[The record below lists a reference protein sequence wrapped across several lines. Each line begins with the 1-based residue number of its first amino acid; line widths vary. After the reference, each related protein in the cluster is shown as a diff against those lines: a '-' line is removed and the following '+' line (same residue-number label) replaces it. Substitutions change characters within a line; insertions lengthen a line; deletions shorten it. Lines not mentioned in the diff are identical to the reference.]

1 MREAAS
7 YTKQVLS
14 GQVVRKIVKRRKKNG
29 ELLDVEAFGAPFLME
44 GKTVGQ
50 LGIYMDIS
58 RRLKA
63 EKSIRESEELFRLLS
78 SAAPIGIVRC
88 DREGRIVYRQ
98 SEMGRDDGTRS
109 DSALDTDGWE
119 SIHPDDHAEWKENGR
134 RQ

>member
-1 MREAAS
+1 
-7 YTKQVLS
+7 
-14 GQVVRKIVKRRKKNG
+14 
-29 ELLDVEAFGAPFLME
+29 LLDVEAFGAPFLME

-88 DREGRIVYRQ
+88 DREGRIVYANQRWG
-98 SEMGRDDGTRS
+98 EMTGRAP
-109 DSALDTDGWE
+109 DSALGLRMDGAN
-119 SIHPDDHAEWKENGR
+119 SSG
-134 RQ
+134 